1 MAKKIVVF
9 IVEVLLVFGA
19 IYAGLMVTADFGKTK
34 KEVTVED
41 MNNRLEKMYNNVN
54 PKTSQAVA
62 SSVDLAQEEEIDELP
77 DIGKYPLTVENTTD
91 TYIEIFSSPEKAGT
105 DLDGWLN
112 VIAKEF
118 NDAKK
123 EIDGKQVSVAIR
135 SLPSGLACDYI
146 ISGKYLPDAYTPSS
160 KLWGDI
166 LTGNNINVSVVANRL
181 VGNVAG
187 VVVSNEK
194 YDELLEKYGSINMK
208 SITEAAEN
216 GDIIM
221 GYTDPFTST
230 TGLNWLLATLAT
242 YDYKDPL
249 SSKAIEGFNKFQA
262 NIPFVASTTLQMRD
276 AANSG
281 ELSAFILERQ
291 LYSNSTDL
299 RNDYKFI
306 PFGVRHDNPLYA
318 IGKVDGIK
326 KKILEEFVN
335 FTKTQSSQEIATNYG
350 FNKEENY
357 VCEFQ
362 EFSSDTV
369 IKAQKVY
376 KKNKGAGRANIEVF
390 ISDVSGSMLG
400 DPLNNLKKSL
410 INSIKYIDSD
420 NYIGLVSYS
429 NDVTINLPIG
439 KFDLKQKS
447 LFKGAVESLDAGGAT
462 ATFDAITVALKM
474 LLDAKKQYPDT
485 RPMLFVLSDGEQNT
499 GYSLSD
505 ISKILEVYKIP
516 VYTIGYNADIKALEK
531 ISAINEAA
539 SINAD
544 SEDIVYKLKSLFNL
558 QM

>member
-1 MAKKIVVF
+1 M
-9 IVEVLLVFGA
+9 
-19 IYAGLMVTADFGKTK
+19 
-34 KEVTVED
+34 
-41 MNNRLEKMYNNVN
+41 
-54 PKTSQAVA
+54 
-62 SSVDLAQEEEIDELP
+62 
-77 DIGKYPLTVENTTD
+77 
-91 TYIEIFSSPEKAGT
+91 
-105 DLDGWLN
+105 
-112 VIAKEF
+112 
-118 NDAKK
+118 
-123 EIDGKQVSVAIR
+123 
-135 SLPSGLACDYI
+135 
-146 ISGKYLPDAYTPSS
+146 
-160 KLWGDI
+160 
-166 LTGNNINVSVVANRL
+166 
-181 VGNVAG
+181 
-187 VVVSNEK
+187 VVSNEK

-376 KKNKGAGRANIEVF
+376 KKNKGAGRANIAVF

>member
-9 IVEVLLVFGA
+9 IVGVLLVFGA

-62 SSVDLAQEEEIDELP
+62 SSVDLAQEE
-77 DIGKYPLTVENTTD
+77 
-91 TYIEIFSSPEKAGT
+91 
-105 DLDGWLN
+105 
-112 VIAKEF
+112 
-118 NDAKK
+118 

-376 KKNKGAGRANIEVF
+376 KKNKGAGRANIAVF
-390 ISDVSGSMLG
+390 ISDVSGSML
-400 DPLNNLKKSL
+400 
-410 INSIKYIDSD
+410 
-420 NYIGLVSYS
+420 
-429 NDVTINLPIG
+429 
-439 KFDLKQKS
+439 
-447 LFKGAVESLDAGGAT
+447 
-462 ATFDAITVALKM
+462 
-474 LLDAKKQYPDT
+474 
-485 RPMLFVLSDGEQNT
+485 
-499 GYSLSD
+499 
-505 ISKILEVYKIP
+505 
-516 VYTIGYNADIKALEK
+516 
-531 ISAINEAA
+531 
-539 SINAD
+539 
-544 SEDIVYKLKSLFNL
+544 
-558 QM
+558 